1 MFVTSDTE
9 TIERRRA
16 QHVVDS
22 VSVQDKGRI
31 GNIVFPRGLDN
42 EIFCNELIFQSAP
55 ATVRVP
61 PAALTK

>member
-42 EIFCNELIFQSAP
+42 EIFCNE
-55 ATVRVP
+55 
-61 PAALTK
+61 